1 MLAERPSPLSS
12 FAARMQM
19 TTRGRADTVTADETQ
34 ASADMGR
41 WSSRMTDVGEDLS
54 KQHRAILQ
62 EYRQQA
68 PRWGQ
73 LEITEHLRWVVGQ
86 LPLSP
91 QSEVVDVAAGTGLF
105 GRAVAARVA
114 SVTAVDI
121 TPEMIEQGRMRV
133 QQDGI
138 LNMCWQ
144 QGTGEKLP
152 FPDERFDLAITRYSV
167 HHFVDPALVLKE
179 MGRVCRPDGM
189 VVAVDMVSDEDRAV
203 ADRHDALERLL
214 DPTHT
219 SILSPSRFVLAAASG
234 GLIVQAYL
242 SRNVPM
248 NFEQWQAHIPAEF
261 GVSALRAPRARSRTC
276 WRRKDGHVSLRA
288 RWRTLVRAC
297 LGRCAGWQ
305 APSRHALSSSSHEQK
320 PSRCNIG

>member
-1 MLAERPSPLSS
+1 
-12 FAARMQM
+12 MQM
-19 TTRGRADTVTADETQ
+19 SGREGAPTPDTVDETQ

-41 WSSRMTDVGEDLS
+41 WSSFMTDVGEDLS

-68 PRWGQ
+68 PRWGK
-73 LEITEHLRWVVGQ
+73 LEITEHLRWVVDQ

-91 QSEVVDVAAGTGLF
+91 QCEVVDVAAGTGLF
-105 GRAVAARVA
+105 GRALAASVA

-138 LNMCWQ
+138 LNMVWQ

-179 MGRVCRPDGM
+179 MGRVCRSGGM
-189 VVAVDMVSDEDRAV
+189 VVAVDMVSDEDRLI

-248 NFEQWQAHIPAEF
+248 NFEQWQAHIPPNSESRRAVRRALEAELAGGERTGMNPF
-261 GVSALRAPRARSRTC
+261 MRDGALWFVHIWGVML
-276 WRRKDGHVSLRA
+276 
-288 RWRTLVRAC
+288 
-297 LGRCAGWQ
+297 AGKHH
-305 APSRHALSSSSHEQK
+305 RGMH
-320 PSRCNIG
+320 